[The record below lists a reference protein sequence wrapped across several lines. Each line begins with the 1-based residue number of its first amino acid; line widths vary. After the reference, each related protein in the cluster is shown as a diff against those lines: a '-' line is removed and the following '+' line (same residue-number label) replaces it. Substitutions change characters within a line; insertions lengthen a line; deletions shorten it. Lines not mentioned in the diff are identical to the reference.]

1 MEENMILKELLQYR
15 GKAQARRAVKDV
27 AALMKTL
34 IGEGLIQEPEK
45 VEPPREEKKAKT
57 YEPHA
62 KSEKEAINLEKIHF
76 HIKNDTPSGKKIKEE
91 FSKTFP
97 TIQVF
102 DESVVTGGNRTAHHD
117 FGIKWL
123 AEEGKKVVEFKGSE
137 KKKPIDASKPPW
149 ENAVQFYNGTG
160 NKFTVGHSYAKKFYA
175 TALDEIIA
183 HLELKTPKP
192 SYEEWEKDAFS
203 QGKPKTPFVCEL
215 REKGYKGKYL
225 SDMRKKFNKAF
236 VLESAELEILKGEV
250 LKKANEVLEEKDYWL
265 QINGNIDEPAGF
277 EIRWSGKIGMR
288 EIMEIKQIGNS
299 GCDINFEFTCEGGN
313 KLFGKLR
320 WGYGQCITNILLDL
334 K

>member
-1 MEENMILKELLQYR
+1 MEEDMILKQFFHYR
-15 GKAQARRAVKDV
+15 GKAQARSTVKDMV
-27 AALMKTL
+27 VLVKSVTEAAKA
-34 IGEGLIQEPEK
+34 EP
-45 VEPPREEKKAKT
+45 VQANAEPAQAKKE
-57 YEPHA
+57 YEPHD
-62 KSEKEAINLEKIHF
+62 KSEKETLNLEKIHF

-91 FSKTFP
+91 FGKTFP
-97 TIQVF
+97 DIKVF
-102 DESVVTGGNRTAHHD
+102 DETVVTGGNRTTHHD

-123 AEEGKKVVEFKGSE
+123 AEEVKKVVEFKGSE
-137 KKKPIDASKPPW
+137 KKKPIDGLKPPW

-183 HLELKTPKP
+183 HLALKTPKP
-192 SYEEWEKDAFS
+192 SYDEWEKDAFS

-236 VLESAELEILKGEV
+236 VLEPTELEILKGEV

-265 QINGNIDEPAGF
+265 QINGNIDEPADF

-288 EIMEIKQIGNS
+288 EIIEIKQIGKS

-313 KLFGKLR
+313 KFFGKLR
-320 WGYGQCITNILLDL
+320 WGYGQCITNIRLDL

>member
-1 MEENMILKELLQYR
+1 MEENPMLKQQVQYN
-15 GKAQARRAVKDV
+15 GKAQARRAVKD
-27 AALMKTL
+27 ALALVKSVTT
-34 IGEGLIQEPEK
+34 ENAPNA
-45 VEPPREEKKAKT
+45 EPPKEEKKANI

-91 FSKTFP
+91 FAKTFP
-97 TIQVF
+97 TIKVF
-102 DESVVTGGNRTAHHD
+102 DETVITGGNRSTHHD

-137 KKKPIDASKPPW
+137 KKRPIDANKPPW

-160 NKFTVGHSYAKKFYA
+160 NKFSVGHSYAKKFYA
-175 TALDEIIA
+175 TMLDEIIA
-183 HLELKTPKP
+183 HLEIKTPKP
-192 SYEEWEKDAFS
+192 SYEEWEKDAFL

-215 REKGYKGKYL
+215 REKGYGGKYL
-225 SDMRKKFNKAF
+225 SDIRKNFNKEF
-236 VLESAELEILKGEV
+236 VLDVAELEILKSEV

-265 QINGNIDEPAGF
+265 QINGNIDDPSGF

-288 EIMEIKQIGNS
+288 EIVEIKQIGKS
-299 GCDINFEFTCEGGN
+299 GCDINFEFTCDGGN
-313 KLFGKLR
+313 KFFGKLR
-320 WGYGQCITNILLDL
+320 WGYGQCITNIRLDL